1 MLMMNVTAESAKY
14 TYEGLVQMGEKLA
27 KALKKYWE
35 NNHALITS
43 GLSYLNGNA
52 SFNAY
57 CC

>member
-1 MLMMNVTAESAKY
+1 MNVTAESAKY